1 MSLKSDILAVTLAGA
16 VLLGAA
22 WYAKKKVTGAVAG
35 VGDAVKG
42 TFNGAAGAVD
52 GWINAA
58 GQWVT
63 GDAGWTNQ
71 NGHSPQYNYQIPPD
85 FGVIDPSTWE

>member
-1 MSLKSDILAVTLAGA
+1 MSLQSDILAVTLAGA

-35 VGDAVKG
+35 VGDAVRG
-42 TFNGAAGAVD
+42 TINGVGDTVD
-52 GWINAA
+52 GWVNAA

-63 GDAGWTNQ
+63 GDNGWTAA
-71 NGHSPQYNYQIPPD
+71 GGYSPQYNYQIPPD